1 MNRYLFVLFVSALAL
16 LSGCKGEDYGSLYA
30 PKDSVEILEG
40 ASPVFPAEG
49 GEATVVVKAGNRLL
63 ASSSKDWLETSVSGG
78 EITLTAVANPDVM
91 ARYAE
96 VIIVDG
102 KKQST
107 VYVQQFGASTKFR
120 IQDAWTVAVT
130 SAGGVCTADVTEADG
145 VDAGQ
150 YFVVAVPEADVTA
163 AGVGEDLSLF
173 LSIDSYAE
181 KARVGKTLYRGSRSV
196 ELGSLAKGVYYVF
209 VIGVT
214 PDKVCNFTY
223 AVNRYNNSGL
233 II

>member
-1 MNRYLFVLFVSALAL
+1 MLFSVICVFAL

-30 PKDSVEILEG
+30 LKESVEILEG
-40 ASPVFPAEG
+40 ASPVFSAEG
-49 GEATVVVKAGNRLL
+49 GEAVIVVSASNRLL
-63 ASSSKDWLETSVSGG
+63 ASANKSWLETDVSGG
-78 EITLTAVANPDVM
+78 EVTLIAEPNPDIM

-96 VIIVDG
+96 VMLVDG
-102 KKQST
+102 KKLST

-120 IQDAWTVAVT
+120 IQEAWSVSV
-130 SAGGVCTADVTEADG
+130 SSSGGVTTASVTEADG
-145 VDAGQ
+145 VNAGQ

-163 AGVGEDLSLF
+163 AGVDDDLSLF

-181 KARVGKTLYRGSRSV
+181 KARVGKTLYGGSQSV
-196 ELGSLAKGVYYVF
+196 ELGSLPKGIFYVF

-223 AVNRYNNSGL
+223 AVIRYSNSGL